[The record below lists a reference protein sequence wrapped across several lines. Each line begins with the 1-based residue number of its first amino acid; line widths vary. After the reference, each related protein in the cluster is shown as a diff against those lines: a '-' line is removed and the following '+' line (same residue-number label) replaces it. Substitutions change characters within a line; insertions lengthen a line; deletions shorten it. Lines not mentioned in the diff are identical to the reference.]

1 MKKTLLLL
9 AALVLTTML
18 MSGCGV
24 INTPEERLHRHE
36 QILDLQARMFIDDL
50 DYLML
55 MERNSYL
62 CEWYPRVG
70 W

>member
-9 AALVLTTML
+9 AALVLMTSL

-24 INTPEERLHRHE
+24 INSYDERVHRYQ
-36 QILDLQARMFIDDL
+36 QINDLQARMLVDDW
-50 DYLML
+50 DYFWLY
-55 MERNSYL
+55 ERNTYL